1 MNIFSLALIGL
12 FATAGAAGSASHS
25 PGAFVNFE
33 SKSSSITASAVSRAR
48 RSVQLALTIRR
59 ASSAH
64 TSNRRNRRRAEVVR
78 RTGDAGSGGMTDPF
92 DLEDALASLGIT
104 DIPRDEDGNIDFDK
118 LDALL
123 LGGGEGSGFSLEDL
137 LGGGGMGIG
146 GDGDD
151 MDKDLEDLMGD
162 LMGDIDMDMDMGDL
176 DDLFGGL
183 FGDGGG
189 DGDPASGIGSFVC
202 GIFDMM
208 DEDMAATA
216 GMTCDCDAPGGDLV
230 LECRTTEEICDVPP
244 DGDGTG
250 TTLPMEGVAQEGVEF
265 CVSSATSTIVIPLGD
280 FMDSMLDQSGNG
292 VADEDIPEASVE
304 SCAVYSAPAYIAD
317 KTFCFRA
324 TIDLDMDEM
333 MPSMVGDGTSDPAAA
348 MENLSEL
355 IECEASINEVECKSC
370 RICDNGLGIE
380 LDCPGLFSESCT
392 DLMGG
397 QGEFE
402 SGDAAFPTEGLPT
415 STSIVRFAQATDDS
429 SPASSN
435 KIGAV
440 IIGTLLSITLFVA
453 SA

>member
-1 MNIFSLALIGL
+1 MNICSLALVGLGL
-12 FATAGAAGSASHS
+12 FTTAGAAAASHSHS
-25 PGAFVNFE
+25 PGAFVNVE
-33 SKSSSITASAVSRAR
+33 SKSSSLTASAVLRAR
-48 RSVQLALTIRR
+48 RSVQLALTIKR

-64 TSNRRNRRRAEVVR
+64 TSNRRNRRRELE
-78 RTGDAGSGGMTDPF
+78 DPF

-137 LGGGGMGIG
+137 MGDGGIG

-151 MDKDLEDLMGD
+151 MDKELEDLMGD
-162 LMGDIDMDMDMGDL
+162 LMGDMDMDIDMDMDGL
-176 DDLFGGL
+176 DNLFGGL
-183 FGDGGG
+183 FGDGAE
-189 DGDPASGIGSFVC
+189 DGNPASSGIGSFVC

-208 DEDMAATA
+208 DEDMATTA
-216 GMTCDCDAPGGDLV
+216 GMTCDCDAPDSGDLV

-244 DGDGTG
+244 DAEGTG
-250 TTLPMEGVAQEGVEF
+250 TTLPMDGVAQEGVEF

-280 FMDSMLDQSGNG
+280 FMDSILNEGG
-292 VADEDIPEASVE
+292 GEVADEDIPEASVE

-317 KTFCFRA
+317 KTFCFKA

-355 IECEASINEVECKSC
+355 IECEAFINEVECKSC

-392 DLMGG
+392 DLMGAVG
-397 QGEFE
+397 TEG
-402 SGDAAFPTEGLPT
+402 GDAALPTDGLPT

-435 KIGAV
+435 KIGAAV
-440 IIGTLLSITLFVA
+440 VGTLLSITLFVA
-453 SA
+453 SP